1 MTFLY
6 RAAITITRNQPY
18 IDWANSFGDGG
29 PELTAELADDRRT
42 IYLVPESSDR
52 PDLKSL
58 LEEFWEQIFEEELAS
73 WMMDDERW
81 PKPLTR
87 DMFDAWFDSQVTDSV
102 FDLTPDEPLTQAD
115 VDAEDLDYA
124 VNHCAWCGIEIDG
137 GAGRYVG
144 FKLADRARF
153 AHREGLAFPLE
164 VGTERFAIGIMARA
178 ESEASL
184 RGEDVVFRACTSGC
198 EKALRKAV
206 PRALRQALKAQA
218 SDT

>member
-6 RAAITITRNQPY
+6 RFAITITRKQPY
-18 IDWANSFGDGG
+18 LDWANSLGDDS

-42 IYLVPESSDR
+42 IFLVPESSER

-58 LEEFWEQIFEEELAS
+58 LDEFWEQIFEEELAA
-73 WMMDDERW
+73 WILDGEVW

-87 DMFDAWFDSQVTDSV
+87 EMFDAWFDSQITDSV

-115 VDAEDLDYA
+115 VDAEDLEYA
-124 VNHCAWCGIEIDG
+124 INYCAWCGIEIDA

-164 VGTERFAIGIMARA
+164 LERERLAVGIMTRA
-178 ESEASL
+178 GSEASL
-184 RGEDVVFRACTSGC
+184 RDEDVVFRACTSAC
-198 EKALRKAV
+198 EKGLRKAV
-206 PRALRQALKAQA
+206 PKALRRERKVP
-218 SDT
+218 STH